1 MVRVAVAT
9 VEAYGC
15 IHFCMYAC
23 VYACVY
29 MQMYIQARAIILR
42 QRGVG
47 RRQTDRY
54 RNREREREGG
64 RGRET
69 EK

>member
-42 QRGVG
+42 EGEGGV
-47 RRQTDRY
+47 RQTDI
-54 RNREREREGG
+54 ETE